1 MIQINNFVK
10 KVEEGSVEF
19 LVLNAK
25 YDEKST
31 RNGVKEIVQLEL
43 EIQNSHQPNGRKE
56 KISITLFID
65 YFEGSQFYRFV
76 SAVAEGVGLTAFE
89 PSDLI
94 GLKGQ
99 ANLSYQK
106 PEGYTFAF
114 PRLHDWVFYQRD
126 EKVAEAL
133 AEYETEEV
141 EEVEERETA
150 EEVERKKLNF
160 DVTDEEIN
168 F

>member
-1 MIQINNFVK
+1 MIMIKINDFVK
-10 KVEEGSVEF
+10 KVEEGQVDF

-43 EIQNSHQPNGRKE
+43 EIQNSHQLNGRKK
-56 KISITLFID
+56 KISITLSID
-65 YFEGSQFYRFV
+65 NFEGTQFYRFV

-89 PSDLI
+89 PNDLI

-99 ANLSYQK
+99 ASLSYLK
-106 PEGYTFAF
+106 PEGYTIAF
-114 PRLHDWVFYQRD
+114 PRLHDWLFYQRD

-133 AEYETEEV
+133 AEYETEGS
-141 EEVEERETA
+141 EEVEET
-150 EEVERKKLNF
+150 
-160 DVTDEEIN
+160 
-168 F
+168 